1 MKPDGSSVLEADT
14 LFVPRKQRVRHCQ
27 GRKINLDSPVGCY
40 MQAIPSPAGLPAEY
54 NSPSCWV
61 GSN

>member
-27 GRKINLDSPVGCY
+27 GRKINLDFPLNVTCRLSRH
-40 MQAIPSPAGLPAEY
+40 LPGYLPNKTAL
-54 NSPSCWV
+54 
-61 GSN
+61 